1 MTIVEITG
9 KAKEYREV
17 QAMVKQLEE
26 EAEALKAEMITE
38 LEAQGVSTLQADV
51 FTIKWMPYSS
61 SRVDTTALKKELP
74 EIAERYTKITEAR
87 RFQVA

>member
-9 KAKEYREV
+9 KAREYREV
-17 QAMVKQLEE
+17 QAMIKQLEE
-26 EAEALKAEMITE
+26 EAEALKGEMIAE
-38 LEAQGVSTLQADV
+38 LEAQGVSTLQADI
-51 FTIKWMPYSS
+51 FTIKWAAYKS

-74 EIAERYTKITEAR
+74 EIAEKYTKTTEAR